1 MSGANQTF
9 AIGAAL
15 AFGLMTLMVISQS
28 GGSISISTTGVAAS
42 VNPPQ

>member
-1 MSGANQTF
+1 MSSANQTF

-28 GGSISISTTGVAAS
+28 GGSISVSTTGVSAN
-42 VNPPQ
+42 VNPPK